1 MSGVCVLAHREIL
14 RFFRQRT
21 RLFSSLAQPFLFWLV
36 MGSGFADSFVADGL
50 PASYG
55 EFFFPG
61 VALMLLLFGAIF
73 STITLIEDRAAG
85 FLQDVLVAP
94 VSRLSI
100 VLGKVLGGTSIAV
113 FQATVFLILAP
124 FAGFELSLIRVVSLV
139 GIFVMVGIGFTG
151 LGFVVAWQSETV
163 AGYHAIMSMIM
174 LPLWLLSG
182 ALFTVD
188 QAAAWLQTVMLVNP
202 VTYAMEVIRGA
213 FYESGPALLRQP
225 GYILALSVT
234 GLWAIVTVA
243 VSAWVA
249 GRKSSS

>member
-151 LGFVVAWQSETV
+151 LGFVVAWQSEPG

-182 ALFTVD
+182 ALFPVD

-225 GYILALSVT
+225 GYILALSVP

>member
-139 GIFVMVGIGFTG
+139 Y
-151 LGFVVAWQSETV
+151 L
-163 AGYHAIMSMIM
+163 
-174 LPLWLLSG
+174 
-182 ALFTVD
+182 
-188 QAAAWLQTVMLVNP
+188 
-202 VTYAMEVIRGA
+202 
-213 FYESGPALLRQP
+213 
-225 GYILALSVT
+225 
-234 GLWAIVTVA
+234 
-243 VSAWVA
+243 
-249 GRKSSS
+249 